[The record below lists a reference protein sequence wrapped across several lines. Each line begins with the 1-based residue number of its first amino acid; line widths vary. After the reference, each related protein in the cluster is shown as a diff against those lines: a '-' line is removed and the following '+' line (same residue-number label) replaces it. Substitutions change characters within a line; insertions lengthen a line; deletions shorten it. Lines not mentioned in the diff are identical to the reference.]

1 MSKVRTD
8 NSVITARKL
17 AAANESRVSIRVTK
31 ILASCFAG
39 GMVDPV
45 EIFLSSGLI
54 TMQNFVAVCYTVW
67 LTSALLRSGTQTRP
81 QVVQLLPSP
90 RPFTP
95 QRGES
100 CRPTLPIGTSADGR
114 HTHIQHTH

>member
-17 AAANESRVSIRVTK
+17 ATANGSHVSIRGTK

-39 GMVDPV
+39 GGGIDPV

-54 TMQNFVAVCYTVW
+54 TVQTFVAVCYTVW
-67 LTSALLRSGTQTRP
+67 LTSALLRPGTQTRP
-81 QVVQLLPSP
+81 QVVQLLP
-90 RPFTP
+90 
-95 QRGES
+95 
-100 CRPTLPIGTSADGR
+100 
-114 HTHIQHTH
+114 